1 MVLNR
6 ILEGK
11 KSEKCLDEKN
21 AKITKKKK
29 SHAYKGYAIVYNI
42 TILYNFNHELQLR
55 DTESSI
61 KNKLIDLLSEL
72 RGFKF
77 ATTLKIESDDEINI
91 AFSI

>member
-21 AKITKKKK
+21 AKITKKK
-29 SHAYKGYAIVYNI
+29 SHAYKGYAIIYNI

-55 DTESSI
+55 DTESAI
-61 KNKLIDLLSEL
+61 KSKLIDLLSEL

>member
-6 ILEGK
+6 ILEVK

-21 AKITKKKK
+21 AKITKK
-29 SHAYKGYAIVYNI
+29 SHAYKGYAIIYNI

-55 DTESSI
+55 DTESAI

-77 ATTLKIESDDEINI
+77 VTTLEIESDDEINI